1 MGDLQLFEKL
11 VGGTVGGAAVL
22 AFVAWQLWKRM
33 QDQDVRMVQ
42 KDTHII
48 TLTEKFILAVSD
60 LRETVKDNTD
70 AVTGLREAIDRA
82 ESPQRRR
89 AAGAD

>member
-1 MGDLQLFEKL
+1 MADLQLFEKL

-33 QDQDVRMVQ
+33 QDQDQRMVQ
-42 KDTHII
+42 KDGHII
-48 TLTEKFILAVSD
+48 SLTEKFITAVSD

-70 AVTGLREAIDRA
+70 AVAGLRDAIERS

-89 AAGAD
+89 ASGSD

>member
-1 MGDLQLFEKL
+1 MADLQLFEKL

-33 QDQDVRMVQ
+33 QEQDLRMVQ
-42 KDTHII
+42 KDTHIV

-60 LRETVKDNTD
+60 LRETVKDNTE
-70 AVTGLREAIDRA
+70 AVAGLRDAIERS
-82 ESPQRRR
+82 ETPQRRR
-89 AAGAD
+89 AAGSD